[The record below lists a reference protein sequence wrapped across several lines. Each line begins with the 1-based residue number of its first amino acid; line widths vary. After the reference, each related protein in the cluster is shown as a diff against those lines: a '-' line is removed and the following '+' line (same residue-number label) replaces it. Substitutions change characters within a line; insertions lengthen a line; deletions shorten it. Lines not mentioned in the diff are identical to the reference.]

1 MTTEIPEIPLTGG
14 RTTSGI
20 VRVGDTARRP
30 ATANSDFVR
39 RLLRHLERKGFEA
52 VPRVQPQDEKG
63 RDVFSF
69 IEGEVPSDLAHHSDQ
84 TIAAAARVIR
94 QYHDLTTDFV
104 SQTSASDVSAEV
116 VCHNDLSPCNFV
128 FRSARPVAIIDF
140 DATAPGTRADDLG
153 YAAWMWLDI
162 GSPEIASLE
171 QECRLAVFLDA
182 YGRDEAT
189 RGAVLE
195 AMLVRQEI
203 LAAEGQTNGDWSMR
217 RWAEECRTW
226 TRANLTFA

>member
-1 MTTEIPEIPLTGG
+1 MTTERQETPLTGG
-14 RTTSGI
+14 RTTSG
-20 VRVGDTARRP
+20 VVQVGNTVRRP
-30 ATANSDFVR
+30 AAANANFVR

-52 VPRVQPQDEKG
+52 VPRVHPQDEKG

-69 IEGEVPSDLAHHSDQ
+69 IEGDVPSDLAHHSDR
-84 TIAAAARVIR
+84 TIAAAAGMIR

-104 SQTSASDVSAEV
+104 SKTSASDVGTEV

-128 FRSARPVAIIDF
+128 FRSGHPVAIIDF
-140 DATAPGTRADDLG
+140 DAAAPGNRADDLG

-162 GSPEIASLE
+162 GSPEVTGPE
-171 QECRLAVFLDA
+171 QVRRLAVFLDA

-189 RGAVLE
+189 GNAVLE
-195 AMLVRQEI
+195 AMIVRQDI
-203 LAAEGQTNGDWSMR
+203 LAAEGQTTGNWSMQ

-226 TRANLTFA
+226 TRANLPFS